1 MRNLTLFDSER
12 LSLDQSI
19 ELTRQSILAYGADY
33 SHWAIAY
40 SGGKDSSALLATILY
55 LLKTAQIDPPKS
67 LTVLY
72 ADTRQEL
79 PPLHLAAMEMLEHV
93 RSLGFEAH
101 RVVAPLEKRFWPYIL
116 GRGVPSPNNG
126 TLRWCTRQIKGEPM
140 QRAIEALPG
149 DKVLMLTGVRQ
160 GESAARDQRIAIA
173 CSKDG
178 GECGQGYFQAM
189 SGSRLA
195 TLAPIVHW
203 RVCHVWDWLVQADLE
218 HGYPLHQVAEAYGM
232 TESIEAGD
240 EPINA
245 RTGCIGCPLV
255 SNQDT
260 ALERLL
266 KNPKWEYLA
275 PLRRIADIHAMARD
289 RRNRLRKIGGETRKD
304 GSLVKNQGRFGPIHV
319 DVRADMLERLLAI
332 QREVNATPDVP
343 RIDLLDAEEEL
354 FIRECLRSN
363 VYPDKWSGDEPIGTI
378 WIDEPVGD
386 TGMIQP
392 LLFHEVY
399 Q

>member
-1 MRNLTLFDSER
+1 MRTQTLFDSAR
-12 LSLDQSI
+12 LSLDESI

-40 SGGKDSSALLATILY
+40 SGGKDSSALLATVLY
-55 LLKTAQIDPPKS
+55 LLKTKQIKTPES

-79 PPLHLAAMEMLEHV
+79 PPLHLAAMSMLDHV

-101 RVVAPLEKRFWPYIL
+101 RVLPAIEKRFWPYIL

-149 DKVLMLTGVRQ
+149 DKVLMMTGVRL
-160 GESAARDQRIAIA
+160 GESAARDQRIAIS

-189 SGSRLA
+189 SGQRLA
-195 TLAPIVHW
+195 TLAPLIHW
-203 RVCHVWDWLVQADLE
+203 RVCHVWDWLVQAEIE
-218 HGYPLHQVAEAYGM
+218 HGYPLFQVAEAYGM
-232 TESIEAGD
+232 TESIEAGE

-255 SNQDT
+255 SSKDT

-266 KNPKWEYLA
+266 INPKWAYLA
-275 PLRRIADIHAMARD
+275 PLRGIAEIHAMARA
-289 RRNRLRKIGGETRKD
+289 RGNRLRKTGGERRKD

-319 DVRADMLERLLAI
+319 DVRLEMLERLLAI
-332 QREVNATPDVP
+332 QSAINAVPGKPD
-343 RIDLLDAEEEL
+343 IDLINAEEEA
-354 FIRECLRSN
+354 FIRSSIAAGL
-363 VYPDKWSGDEPIGTI
+363 YPDKWDGTEIIGSTWIDEPIG
-378 WIDEPVGD
+378 D
-386 TGMIQP
+386 TGLFQP
-392 LLFHEVY
+392 LLFA
-399 Q
+399 QS

>member
-1 MRNLTLFDSER
+1 VKTLFDADR
-12 LSLDQSI
+12 LSLEQAI
-19 ELTRQSILAYGADY
+19 ELTRQSIVAYGSDHA
-33 SHWAIAY
+33 HWAIAY
-40 SGGKDSSALLATILY
+40 SGGKDSTALLATVLH
-55 LLKTAQIDPPKS
+55 LLKTGQISPPES

-79 PPLHLAAMEMLEHV
+79 PPLQISAMAMLDHV
-93 RSLGFEAH
+93 RSLGFQAH
-101 RVVAPLEKRFWPYIL
+101 QVLPEIPKRFWPYIL

-140 QRAIEALPG
+140 QKAIESLPG
-149 DKVLMLTGVRQ
+149 DKVLMMTGVRL
-160 GESAARDQRIAIA
+160 GESAARDQRIAIS

-203 RVCHVWDWLVQADLE
+203 RVCHVWDWIVQADIEL
-218 HGYPLHQVAEAYGM
+218 GYPVFAVAEAYGM
-232 TESIEAGD
+232 GSIEDAE

-255 SNQDT
+255 SSKDT

-266 KNPKWEYLA
+266 QNPKWTYLA
-275 PLRRIADIHAMARD
+275 PLRGIAEIHAMARD
-289 RRNRLRKIGGETRKD
+289 RRNRLRKTGGERRKD

-319 DVRADMLERLLAI
+319 DVRSEMLGRLLAI
-332 QREVNATPDVP
+332 QSAINAVPDRP
-343 RIDLLDAEEEL
+343 DIDLINTEEEA
-354 FIRECLRSN
+354 FIRSSIAAGL
-363 VYPDKWSGDEPIGTI
+363 YPDKWDGTEMIGSTWIDEPIGN
-378 WIDEPVGD
+378 
-386 TGMIQP
+386 TGMFQP
-392 LLFHEVY
+392 LLFL
-399 Q
+399 QP